1 MHITGLLISRYII
14 MNNPKQLTFPW
25 SKSNKSS
32 FDNFFF
38 DPINNEI
45 KNLLK
50 QESDLFIYGI
60 NQCGKSYLLQS
71 VCNFYSKL
79 NKSAL
84 YVPVLDVKKYGK
96 EFIDSI
102 ENFDVICI
110 DDIESI
116 ANEREWELAIFN
128 LINNCLISEC
138 RLIFSSC
145 KNPSSIEFS
154 MEDLS
159 SRIKKIDHI
168 ELFPV
173 NDNKLYDAIKFIA
186 DSRSISLGEREINYL
201 ITYCKRNMSDLLKKI
216 DDLDKL
222 SMQLK
227 RRITVP
233 LIKEIIEK

>member
-60 NQCGKSYLLQS
+60 NQSGKSYLLQS

-79 NKSAL
+79 GRSAL
-84 YVPVLDVKKYGK
+84 YIPVLDVKKYGK

-145 KNPSSIEFS
+145 KN
-154 MEDLS
+154 
-159 SRIKKIDHI
+159 
-168 ELFPV
+168 
-173 NDNKLYDAIKFIA
+173 
-186 DSRSISLGEREINYL
+186 
-201 ITYCKRNMSDLLKKI
+201 
-216 DDLDKL
+216 
-222 SMQLK
+222 
-227 RRITVP
+227 
-233 LIKEIIEK
+233 

>member
-1 MHITGLLISRYII
+1 

-60 NQCGKSYLLQS
+60 NQSGKSYLLQS

-79 NKSAL
+79 GRSAL
-84 YVPVLDVKKYGK
+84 YIPVLDVKKYGK

-201 ITYCKRNMSDLLKKI
+201 ITYCERNMSDLLKKI

>member
-1 MHITGLLISRYII
+1 

-50 QESDLFIYGI
+50 QENDLFIYGI
-60 NQCGKSYLLQS
+60 YQCGKSYLLQS
-71 VCNFYSKL
+71 VCNFYSTL
-79 NKSAL
+79 NKSSL
-84 YVPVLDVKKYGK
+84 YIPVLDVKKYGK

-116 ANEREWELAIFN
+116 AAESEWEVAIFN
-128 LINNCLISEC
+128 LINNCLLSKC

-145 KNPSSIEFS
+145 KNPSSIEFQL
-154 MEDLS
+154 EDLS

-173 NDNKLYDAIKFIA
+173 NDNNLNEAIKFIV

-201 ITYCKRNMSDLLKKI
+201 IKYCKRSMSDLLKKI